1 MENYLNQIAA
11 AAKNKDLFT
20 LFTAN
25 NKKSNEVL
33 AHLIPDLKTKYYN

>member
-1 MENYLNQIAA
+1 MNNSDKTKA